1 MTSGRKR
8 IIACEGI
15 KPELTQIIEETSAD
29 VDCCFIRQE
38 LHRHPEYIK
47 DEVEAVLNAGA
58 DFPCDEVVLGYGLCS
73 NGVVGIE
80 ARGCRLIIPK
90 VHDCIGMYLG
100 SLARYKAMFDQRPG
114 TYYLTTGWIE
124 KGKDPLTTM
133 REEYAARVGMAD
145 AEDAMREELQ
155 YYSTLAFIDLGLRP
169 DMERFKKIARENA
182 EYFGLEY
189 IEVQGNWSLLRK
201 LVEGPYD
208 PSEFV
213 IVEPGGRI
221 EQKLFL

>member
-15 KPELTQIIEETSAD
+15 KPELTRILEETSAD
-29 VDCCFIRQE
+29 VECVFIRQD
-38 LHRHPEYIK
+38 LHRHPERIK
-47 DEVEAVLNAGA
+47 DEVEAALDAA
-58 DFPCDEVVLGYGLCS
+58 DSPCDEVILGYGLCS

-100 SLARYKAMFDQRPG
+100 SLTRYIAMFDERPG

-133 REEYAARVGMAD
+133 REDYAARVGMAD
-145 AEDAMREELQ
+145 AEEGMREELQ
-155 YYSTLAFIDLGLRP
+155 HYSTIAFIDLGLRP
-169 DMERFKKIARENA
+169 DTDRFKRIARENA

-189 IEVQGNWSLLRK
+189 VEIQGDWSLLKK
-201 LVEGPYD
+201 LIEGPYD

-213 IVEPGGRI
+213 IVEPGGRV
-221 EQKLFL
+221 EQRLFR

>member
-1 MTSGRKR
+1 MASARKR
-8 IIACEGI
+8 IIACEGV
-15 KPELTQIIEETSAD
+15 KPELTRIIEETSAD
-29 VDCCFIRQE
+29 ADCVFIGQE
-38 LHRHPEYIK
+38 LHRHPERIK
-47 DEVEAVLNAGA
+47 EAVEAVLDAA
-58 DFPCDEVVLGYGLCS
+58 PSALEEVVLGYGLCS

-80 ARGCRLIIPK
+80 ARERRLIIPK

-100 SLARYKAMFDQRPG
+100 SLDRYKAMFEQRPG

-145 AEDAMREELQ
+145 AEEAMREELQ
-155 YYSTLAFIDLGLRP
+155 HYSTIAFIDLGLRP
-169 DMERFKKIARENA
+169 DMERFKKVARENA

-189 IEVQGNWSLLRK
+189 VEIVGDWSLLRK
-201 LVEGPYD
+201 MVEGPYN

-213 IVEPGGRI
+213 IVEPGGRV
-221 EQKLFL
+221 EQKRFL